1 MWLRSSVFPREA
13 RSRLQ
18 KRGNFHISLKL
29 FFTGLVR
36 RDEYTG
42 GEENTRTRGG
52 KSGGKAQLTVL
63 HLIGKLKER
72 IFEIIKAIRG
82 WLPVSVGPDGR
93 HGRESYDRG

>member
-18 KRGNFHISLKL
+18 KRGNFYISLKL
-29 FFTGLVR
+29 FLTGLVR

-52 KSGGKAQLTVL
+52 KSG
-63 HLIGKLKER
+63 
-72 IFEIIKAIRG
+72 
-82 WLPVSVGPDGR
+82 
-93 HGRESYDRG
+93 RESSAYRPSSYWQTQGAYLRDHQSHPGVASGFCWS